1 MIGVFGG
8 TGNTGGQ
15 VVAVLKAKGT
25 DFTCIVRDPGAAK
38 AKLGDDVKVVQG
50 DLSDPSS
57 LDGALEGAKR
67 AGVSY
72 IVEASG
78 SEKGIT
84 PDSPSQIMQMH
95 YQVENKVRDSGIKW
109 AISRPNFF
117 MSNLM
122 GMAEPVAKMGKL
134 ISALPLDTVIS
145 MIHPADIGESVAE
158 LLTNQERAGREYFL
172 AGPAITMGDVVK
184 GISDAVGKEIEYVQ
198 VPPEAARDLLDPE
211 TYLEVVDI
219 RDHTGHSRKRLE
231 RMRGRVIGRNGKTR
245 RIIEEQS
252 NARVVVQGHTVAVI
266 GSLEAVDAAKV
277 ALGMLL
283 GGAEH
288 GSVYHYL
295 EGHRRSR

>member
-15 VVAVLKAKGT
+15 VVAALKAKGT

-198 VPPEAARDLLDPE
+198 VPPEAARGAMEEKGMPDWLIAHMGAMMGICGRGDMADE
-211 TYLEVVDI
+211 TDWVQQL
-219 RDHTGHSRKRLE
+219 TGHAPRTLSE
-231 RMRGRVIGRNGKTR
+231 W
-245 RIIEEQS
+245 
-252 NARVVVQGHTVAVI
+252 
-266 GSLEAVDAAKV
+266 
-277 ALGMLL
+277 L
-283 GGAEH
+283 GGAKAAF
-288 GSVYHYL
+288 G
-295 EGHRRSR
+295 G

>member
-57 LDGALEGAKR
+57 LDGALEGIDTLYLLCGHSPKLAEFELNGLEAAKR

-198 VPPEAARDLLDPE
+198 VPPEAARGAMEEKGMPDWLIAHMGAMMGICGRGDMADESDWVQQL
-211 TYLEVVDI
+211 
-219 RDHTGHSRKRLE
+219 TGHAPRTLSE
-231 RMRGRVIGRNGKTR
+231 W
-245 RIIEEQS
+245 
-252 NARVVVQGHTVAVI
+252 
-266 GSLEAVDAAKV
+266 
-277 ALGMLL
+277 L
-283 GGAEH
+283 GGAKAAF
-288 GSVYHYL
+288 G
-295 EGHRRSR
+295 G

>member
-57 LDGALEGAKR
+57 LDGALEGIDTLYLLCGHSPKLAEFELNGLEAAKR

-198 VPPEAARDLLDPE
+198 VPPEAARGAMEEKGMPDWLIAHMGAMMGICGRGDMADESDWVQQL
-211 TYLEVVDI
+211 
-219 RDHTGHSRKRLE
+219 TGHAPRTLRE
-231 RMRGRVIGRNGKTR
+231 W
-245 RIIEEQS
+245 
-252 NARVVVQGHTVAVI
+252 
-266 GSLEAVDAAKV
+266 
-277 ALGMLL
+277 L
-283 GGAEH
+283 GGAKAAF
-288 GSVYHYL
+288 G
-295 EGHRRSR
+295 G

>member
-15 VVAVLKAKGT
+15 VVAALKAKGA

-57 LDGALEGAKR
+57 LDGALEGIDTLYLLCGHSPKLAEFELNGLEAAKR

-72 IVEASG
+72 IVESSG

-95 YQVENKVRDSGIKW
+95 YQVENEVRDSGINW

-184 GISDAVGKEIEYVQ
+184 SISDAVGKEIEYVQ
-198 VPPEAARDLLDPE
+198 VPPEAARGAMEEKGMPDWLIAHMGAMMGICGRGDMADESDWVQQL
-211 TYLEVVDI
+211 
-219 RDHTGHSRKRLE
+219 TGHAPRTLS
-231 RMRGRVIGRNGKTR
+231 
-245 RIIEEQS
+245 
-252 NARVVVQGHTVAVI
+252 
-266 GSLEAVDAAKV
+266 DW
-277 ALGMLL
+277 L
-283 GGAEH
+283 GGAKAAF
-288 GSVYHYL
+288 G
-295 EGHRRSR
+295 G

>member
-15 VVAVLKAKGT
+15 VVAALKAKGT

-57 LDGALEGAKR
+57 LDGALEGIDTLYLLCGHSPKLAEFELNGLEAAKR

-198 VPPEAARDLLDPE
+198 VPPEAARGAMEEKGMPDWLIAHMGAMMGICGRGDMADESDWVQQL
-211 TYLEVVDI
+211 
-219 RDHTGHSRKRLE
+219 TGHAPRTLRE
-231 RMRGRVIGRNGKTR
+231 W
-245 RIIEEQS
+245 
-252 NARVVVQGHTVAVI
+252 
-266 GSLEAVDAAKV
+266 
-277 ALGMLL
+277 L
-283 GGAEH
+283 GGAKAAF
-288 GSVYHYL
+288 G
-295 EGHRRSR
+295 G